1 MIDEMRADAKNV
13 GRGKAFR
20 AARLRSES
28 MNLDE
33 YIQFL
38 SDAMEH
44 VKPRPSRRRSDHFK
58 L

>member
-44 VKPRPSRRRSDHFK
+44 VKPKPQSQRTDNYK